1 MTASDDLDERHSCS
15 LLLGNGLSSG
25 DIVDENA
32 LSKQLEQSNDDEKIE
47 ALQHI
52 IQYILQGHHFPL
64 LLMTVIKFCLH
75 STNHTV
81 KKLLYLYWEVV
92 QKTNEHGELLP
103 EMILV
108 CNAMKKDLQHP
119 NEYVKGSTLRF
130 LCKMKEREISESLIP
145 HIIANLEHRHSYVRK
160 NAVLTIFTIYETF
173 SDMIEDAPDLIYNF
187 LETEANPSAK
197 RNAFLMLYH
206 FLN

>member
-64 LLMTVIKFCLH
+64 LLMSVI
-75 STNHTV
+75 
-81 KKLLYLYWEVV
+81 YLAEKALISVF
-92 QKTNEHGELLP
+92 
-103 EMILV
+103 ILV
-108 CNAMKKDLQHP
+108 A
-119 NEYVKGSTLRF
+119 
-130 LCKMKEREISESLIP
+130 IP
-145 HIIANLEHRHSYVRK
+145 FKCL
-160 NAVLTIFTIYETF
+160 
-173 SDMIEDAPDLIYNF
+173 
-187 LETEANPSAK
+187 
-197 RNAFLMLYH
+197 
-206 FLN
+206 